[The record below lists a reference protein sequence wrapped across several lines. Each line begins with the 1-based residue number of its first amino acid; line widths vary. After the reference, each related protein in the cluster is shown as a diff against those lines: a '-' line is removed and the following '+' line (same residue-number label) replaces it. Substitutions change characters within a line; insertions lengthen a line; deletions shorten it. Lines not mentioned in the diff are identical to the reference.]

1 VFENRWQCDN
11 QEENLHVYTNC
22 ATKNGLLPLRLP
34 RVIGT
39 EGCAEIVISAVYV
52 SLNINH
58 VLELVY
64 FYKCS

>member
-1 VFENRWQCDN
+1 MCH
-11 QEENLHVYTNC
+11 EEW
-22 ATKNGLLPLRLP
+22 LLLLRGP
-34 RVIGT
+34 RVIET

-52 SLNINH
+52 LSNINH